1 MPLQLLVISPR
12 GTGKTT
18 AAHALADK
26 LEARLIS
33 HKLSQS
39 VPHHGHTGPF
49 IIDDLS
55 EQPLEI
61 QRWVLHNLLYK
72 DFYLFSS
79 TDNLDQM
86 LPPLARYL
94 SNLYPEYFL

>member
-1 MPLQLLVISPR
+1 MSLQLLVISPR

-33 HKLSQS
+33 RKLSQS
-39 VPHHGHTGPF
+39 VPHGHTGPF
-49 IIDDLS
+49 VIDDLS
-55 EQPLEI
+55 EQPLEMQI
-61 QRWVLHNLLYK
+61 WVINNLLRH
-72 DFYLFSS
+72 DFYLFSG
-79 TDNLDQM
+79 TDLLPFM
-86 LPPLARYL
+86 YPPLARYL